1 MRVAKA
7 DGRLKGYD
15 RRKCANLSMPVSR
28 YATAYVNRSH
38 PVNKSYYFVGTDEG
52 VIHKCS
58 LNYLNRHLDLFLAHD
73 GCINEMKFSPFSKKI
88 FATCGDD
95 WHTRIWADGKV
106 QQIIGIDNLIL
117 AD

>member
-1 MRVAKA
+1 MRVAKS
-7 DGRLKGYD
+7 DGRLKGYE
-15 RRKCANLSMPVSR
+15 RLRKCGNLSTPVSR
-28 YATAYVNRSH
+28 YATANFIRPH

-73 GCINEMKFSPFSKKI
+73 GDIHEMKFSPFSNKI

-95 WHTRIWADGKV
+95 WHTRIWAEGKTSRFFKS
-106 QQIIGIDNLIL
+106 
-117 AD
+117 